1 MSTDLGNKD
10 ENVLSK
16 TCESSNEIFDA
27 LYGNENI
34 DNSKTRRISR
44 RLRREKLLRVSFYF
58 DYIVFGVL
66 VIVLSVFLLNKYDF
80 FREVHAMSSL
90 HTEANSQNITA
101 VLPDRLSIPLENGS
115 NIEFVK
121 CLAGEFNMGSKES
134 DPGHETNESY
144 HKVKLTEDFYI
155 GRYEVTQREF
165 ASIMKYNP
173 SKNIGER
180 LPVESVSWFEIR
192 DFCKKMNALY
202 KAYLP
207 RGYIFALPSEAQ
219 WEYAYLA
226 GTSSEDD
233 LNLNLKSS
241 GWYSENSK
249 GSTHKVGEMEANS
262 WKIYDM
268 LGNVAEFCADNSVC
282 LPGGDAVDPLSVMG
296 NDTSHVVRGGSW
308 RSEAKFCR
316 SANRYF
322 LRNDIGNDYV
332 GFRLAV
338 VAENKYSNCN
348 NCYSEHSTL
357 NL

>member
-16 TCESSNEIFDA
+16 TCASSNEIFDA

-44 RLRREKLLRVSFYF
+44 RLHGEKPLRVTSYF
-58 DYIVFGVL
+58 DSIAFGVL
-66 VIVLSVFLLNKYDF
+66 VVVLCALLLNKYDF
-80 FREVHAMSSL
+80 FKNVHAMSSL
-90 HTEANSQNITA
+90 HTEDNSQYITT

-115 NIEFVK
+115 NVEFVK
-121 CLAGEFNMGSKES
+121 CRAGEFNMGSRES
-134 DPGHETNESY
+134 DPGHEVNESY
-144 HKVKLTEDFYI
+144 HRVKLTEDFYI

-165 ASIMKYNP
+165 SSIMKYNP
-173 SKNIGER
+173 SKNIGES
-180 LPVESVSWFEIR
+180 LPVESVTWFEIS

-226 GTSSEDD
+226 GTSSEGD
-233 LNLNLKSS
+233 LMKSS
-241 GWYSENSK
+241 GWYSENSD

-268 LGNVAEFCADNSVC
+268 PGNVAEFCADNFSN
-282 LPGGDAVDPLSVMG
+282 LSGGEVAVDPLFVMG
-296 NDTSHVVRGGSW
+296 NKTSYVVKGGSW
-308 RSEAKFCR
+308 RNEAKFCK
-316 SANRYF
+316 SANRYS
-322 LRNDIGNDYV
+322 LRHNVGNDYV
-332 GFRLAV
+332 GFRLAIV
-338 VAENKYSNCN
+338 VENKYSNCN
-348 NCYSEHSTL
+348 NCYSEHSTS